1 MNNPQVPDSKLANAI
16 RSLTMDAVQK
26 ANSGHP
32 GAPMGMAEM
41 AVALWHRNLKHNPLN
56 PKWYDRDRFVL
67 SNGHASMLIYSL
79 LYLTGYGVTIDDI
92 KDFRQL
98 HSKTPGHPEYGI
110 TPGVETT
117 TGPLGQGIGN
127 AVGFALSE
135 ALLSQEFNREEHK
148 IVDHFTYAFAGDGCL
163 MEGVSHE
170 VFSLAGTL
178 KLNKLIVLYDSNGIS
193 IDGQI
198 NPWFSDDTSK
208 RFEAYGWQV
217 LEVDGHDIDAIDEAI
232 NQAKDFSRQL
242 DTGPTL
248 IICKTV
254 IGKGSPKVQGSSKA
268 HGAPLGTE
276 EVIQARKALGIEWGD
291 FEVPKDVLDSWNHI
305 TKGAGQQAVWDS
317 VWASYKVQY
326 PDLATEYE
334 RRMSGQ
340 LPSDFEE
347 KFQTYLEQV
356 IQDQKTLATRK
367 SSQET
372 IAKLAEL
379 LPELLG
385 GSADL
390 TSSNLTIW
398 PDAEPV
404 RSGTGNISF
413 GRHINYGVRE
423 FGMAAIMNGIS
434 LHGGYLPFGGTF
446 LTFSDYSR
454 NGIRMSALMKQ
465 KVVHVFTHDSIG
477 VGEDGPTHQS
487 IEHAWSLRLI
497 PNLEV
502 WRPCDTTETAVA
514 WRAAVKR
521 NGPSALLLS
530 RQNLP
535 FIARDE
541 ICLNDI
547 EKGGYVLRAVV
558 NPKAILIATG
568 SEVQIAM
575 DAQMKLKDE
584 GIAVSIVSMPSTS
597 VFDRQSSEYKSEVL
611 PRNVPKFAVEAGS
624 TVPWYKYV
632 GQDGAVVGIDTFG
645 ESAPANDLFNYFGI
659 TSDKLVQLVINSI
672 KE

>member
-390 TSSNLTIW
+390 TSSNFTIW

>member
-178 KLNKLIVLYDSNGIS
+178 KLNKLILLYDSNGIS

>member
-1 MNNPQVPDSKLANAI
+1 MINPQVPDSKLANAI

-326 PDLATEYE
+326 PDLAAEYE

-340 LPSDFEE
+340 LPLDFEE

-367 SSQET
+367 SSQDT
-372 IAKLAEL
+372 IAKLAEV

-398 PDAEPV
+398 QDAVPV

-477 VGEDGPTHQS
+477 LGEDGPTHQS

-541 ICLNDI
+541 ICLKDI

-597 VFDRQSSEYKSEVL
+597 VFDRQSNEYKSEVL

>member
-1 MNNPQVPDSKLANAI
+1 MINPQVPDSKLANAI

-148 IVDHFTYAFAGDGCL
+148 IVDHFTFAFAGDGCL

-193 IDGQI
+193 IDGHI

-326 PDLATEYE
+326 PDLAAEYE

-356 IQDQKTLATRK
+356 IQEQKTLATRK

-398 PDAEPV
+398 PDAVPV

-477 VGEDGPTHQS
+477 LGEDGPTHQS

-541 ICLNDI
+541 ICLKDI

-597 VFDRQSSEYKSEVL
+597 VFDRQSNEYKSEVL
-611 PRNVPKFAVEAGS
+611 PRNVPKFAIEAGS